1 MNAFRHFA
9 APVVALCI
17 SAGVIGCASEPK
29 AEQVPAGARLAMQ
42 GDQQLVYTVQDDGK
56 VYIYDVDD
64 GTLLY
69 SGQVEKG
76 QVVTVDPDEDTIM
89 IDSRLA
95 LENDIGAGNRHRIYF
110 KPDRNPDRVIEERT
124 TIREQSSGERI
135 DPRDGIDT
143 TIRRE
148 ERRIETDPDGDVT
161 VKKETTIKTE

>member
-95 LENDIGAGNRHRIYF
+95 LENDI
-110 KPDRNPDRVIEERT
+110 PDRVIEERT